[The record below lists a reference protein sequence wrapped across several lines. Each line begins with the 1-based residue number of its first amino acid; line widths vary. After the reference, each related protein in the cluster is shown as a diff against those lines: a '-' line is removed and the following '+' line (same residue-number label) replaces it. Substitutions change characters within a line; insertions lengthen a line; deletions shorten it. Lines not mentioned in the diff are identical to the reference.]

1 MKQCPHCH
9 QPTISGFAKWWS
21 GSSAPATCSACGGL
35 SYVRTSESNGIFVVA
50 SLILGATAFTAFL
63 AQAASVLVLG
73 ACLAFAY
80 YVWSWRRAT
89 LVPTS
94 PENTASAQAF
104 AWVIVGAFVAYVA
117 YKLLFGSH

>member
-1 MKQCPHCH
+1 M
-9 QPTISGFAKWWS
+9 
-21 GSSAPATCSACGGL
+21 
-35 SYVRTSESNGIFVVA
+35 A

-63 AQAASVLVLG
+63 AQAAFLLLLG
-73 ACLAFAY
+73 VCLALVY

-104 AWVIVGAFVAYVA
+104 AWVLVGAFVVYVA
-117 YKLLFGSH
+117 YKVILGSH